1 MLPRKPSTPSEM
13 PGEVAWPPAEL
24 PVPAVRPVNEPRCV
38 GPRSV
43 GIVGAGMMGV
53 AIAAASAMRNL
64 RVVIT
69 DADSLTLAAAG
80 DRIHAELG
88 EHRDLGCHRAASL
101 VEPLVTITED
111 LGGLG
116 TCDLV
121 VESVPEN
128 LKLKQSLYAQLESR
142 LGPNTLLASNT
153 STIPIARLAEGLADP
168 GRFCG
173 IHFFHPVRQRP
184 LVEIIRGPKT
194 RPETIASATAY
205 AQSIAKMPIVVDD
218 GPGFLVNRL
227 LVPYLTE
234 ALEVIL
240 DGATIDE
247 VERAARQFGMAIGP
261 LALLDQIGIDTVLLA
276 GRVLWDAFPDRV
288 IASPLLI
295 TMYKS
300 RRLGRK
306 TGRGFFHYPDGHSKG
321 QPDPQVEASIATW
334 ARPAQPFTQEQITA
348 RLLLPMVLEATRL
361 LEEGKVL
368 QPQTIDLAMV
378 HGLGFPAGRGGLLHW
393 ADTLGAAQLLKL
405 LKPLESLGARAQ
417 PTQLLKDMA
426 QQRQRFYPAQEAF
439 GQTA

>member
-1 MLPRKPSTPSEM
+1 MLPRKPSTPAEM
-13 PGEVAWPPAEL
+13 LGEMAWPPAEL
-24 PVPAVRPVNEPRCV
+24 SAPAVRATNEPRGV
-38 GPRSV
+38 GPQSV

-53 AIAAASAMRNL
+53 AIAAATAMRNL
-64 RVVIT
+64 RVVVT
-69 DADSLTLAAAG
+69 DADSLALASAG
-80 DRIHAELG
+80 NRVLAELR
-88 EHRDLGCHRAASL
+88 EHCDLGSHRAASL
-101 VEPLVTITED
+101 ANHLVTTAKD
-111 LGGLG
+111 LGDLG

-121 VESVPEN
+121 IESVPEN
-128 LKLKQSLYAQLESR
+128 LKLKQSLYAQLESH
-142 LGPNTLLASNT
+142 LGPDTLLASNT
-153 STIPIARLAEGLADP
+153 STIPIARLAENLTDP

-205 AQSIAKMPIVVDD
+205 AHSIAKMPIVVDD

-234 ALEVIL
+234 ALEILL

-247 VERAARQFGMAIGP
+247 VERTARQFGMAIGP
-261 LALLDQIGIDTVLLA
+261 LALLDQIGIDTVLSA

-306 TGRGFFHYPDGHSKG
+306 TGHGFFHYPDAHSEG
-321 QPDPQVEASIATW
+321 QPDPQVETIIATW
-334 ARPAQPFTQEQITA
+334 ARPVQRFTQEQITA

-361 LEEGKVL
+361 LEEGKVH

-393 ADTLGAAQLLKL
+393 ADTLGAARLLKL
-405 LKPLESLGARAQ
+405 LKPLESLGVRMQ
-417 PTQLLKDMA
+417 PTQLLKEMA
-426 QQRQRFYPAQEAF
+426 QQRQRFYPAREVF
-439 GQTA
+439 GQIA